1 VNYMAAHNNSLVSSP
16 AADFLAIPGKGITL
30 LSPAAEE
37 TKLEHQDL
45 RQLRRAIHRNRV
57 SFPSQVPTFGK
68 HDRPDLQRKLV
79 QLFFVCGWSC
89 NRIAQRYDLIPK
101 RVQQILNTWRIRAV
115 QTGYIQAIP
124 PLDKSRM
131 VAGVSPIHVTLFAHP
146 EVSGPV
152 QTVPRDDP
160 AETPGRSEK
169 LRPLPAGTENNPT
182 STDAVSGNTFAAEAI
197 QEAVIRHCSASN
209 SQAILL
215 LVSDDMD
222 PTQLLEAAVN
232 TGARIYTIAIDG
244 SLQSLNVPD

>member
-1 VNYMAAHNNSLVSSP
+1 MEAQNNT
-16 AADFLAIPGKGITL
+16 LASVGASALRGGTGLIL
-30 LSPAAEE
+30 LSPVAEE

-79 QLFFVCGWSC
+79 QLYFISGWSC
-89 NRIAQRYDLIPK
+89 NRIAQRYDLLPK

-131 VAGVSPIHVTLFAHP
+131 AAGVSPIHVTLFVHP
-146 EVSGPV
+146 EVFGPV
-152 QTVPRDDP
+152 QTAPGDEP
-160 AETPGRSEK
+160 AETPGCSETG
-169 LRPLPAGTENNPT
+169 RVIPSGTENKPI
-182 STDAVSGNTFAAEAI
+182 SADAVCRNTFYAGAI
-197 QEAVIRHCSASN
+197 QQAVSRHRSAGN
-209 SQAILL
+209 SQVLL
-215 LVSDDMD
+215 LLLSDGMD
-222 PTQLLEAAVN
+222 TTDVLEAAVN
-232 TGARIYTIAIDG
+232 TGARIYTIASDG